1 LYLYDFSK
9 EDLSDRWRLMN
20 YAKEVYDKR
29 DKSTLELQAKKTG
42 LMAALSSDKQEFEEK
57 LRETAEIVSKLSD
70 YNDIALYEE

>member
-1 LYLYDFSK
+1 
-9 EDLSDRWRLMN
+9 
-20 YAKEVYDKR
+20 VYDKR

-70 YNDIALYEE
+70 CNDIAL

>member
-1 LYLYDFSK
+1 MYLYDFSK